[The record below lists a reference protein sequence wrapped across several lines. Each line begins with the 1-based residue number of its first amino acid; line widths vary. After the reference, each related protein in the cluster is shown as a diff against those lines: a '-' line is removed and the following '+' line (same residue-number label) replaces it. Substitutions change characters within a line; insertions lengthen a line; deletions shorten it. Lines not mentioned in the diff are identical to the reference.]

1 MKRMLAG
8 VLVVVALAVS
18 IGGWW
23 LYQSLDS
30 LVATAIRSYGPR
42 ITGVPVKLAQVK
54 IYPADGAATF
64 EGIELANPAG
74 FKTASALALGQISV
88 KLDVASITKDVVRIQ
103 EVTLLQPEVT
113 YEYASGGSNLD
124 VIERNVKQFAA
135 EQGGSK
141 TGAASDGDKGKEK
154 KLIIDNLYIKGARAN
169 VSASFADGK
178 SITVPLRDIHLK
190 DIGKKSGG
198 ASPAEV
204 TQQVIA
210 AVSKEAAQAGTSVKN
225 VVGGAVEDAVS
236 TVKGLFK

>member
-1 MKRMLAG
+1 MKRILAG

-18 IGGWW
+18 VGGWW
-23 LYQSLDS
+23 LYHSLDS

-54 IYPADGAATF
+54 IDPADGAATF
-64 EGIELANPAG
+64 EGLELANPAG
-74 FKTASALALGQISV
+74 FRTPSAVTLGQVSV

-113 YEYASGGSNLD
+113 YEYASAGSNLD

-141 TGAASDGDKGKEK
+141 SGASPETDKGKEK
-154 KLIIDNLYIKGARAN
+154 KLVIDHLYIKGARVN

-178 SITVPLRDIHLK
+178 AITMPLPDIHLK
-190 DIGKKSGG
+190 DIGKKNGG

-204 TQQVIA
+204 TQQVIN
-210 AVSKEAAQAGTSVKN
+210 AVSKEAAQAGTNVKN
-225 VVGGAVEDAVS
+225 AVGGAAEGAVG